1 MAFQKYTFKTHRLFK
16 IAYISGGIAS
26 IADLWKTE
34 ARPYMH
40 ALQFMISLGGIVTPF
55 IIQPFLAVSYPSVTN
70 VTQLQ
75 VTDDSYTT
83 NPLWLENSTY
93 VKLSMKEAFKID
105 EIDPIATDSE
115 DFTNVS
121 DFDNHTR
128 ELNISSEM
136 RAFGETKIQYAF
148 IIFATVGVAASV
160 AVFVFVATDYRN
172 KQNKHKDNHK
182 DHHTDINR
190 RKISVTDNMKYIL
203 IAIIAIQSYLSAA
216 LGLKVYAF
224 LPSFFVIQFS
234 WTSSTA
240 SVATSG
246 FWIGKAIA
254 RLAGVFLSTKIKQS
268 ILVPCFTLIYIA
280 SSISLMVA
288 ANSHINVLAWVITV
302 TMGIGLSILRS
313 SLFNIT
319 EEKITHVSGKIAS
332 LYLVF
337 FVLGGM
343 IDPLYT
349 GYLMDD
355 ASPMWFVYL
364 LIIESS
370 LFLFLFIIV
379 TALLWKFGKRQ
390 ETGIEIEIEPMK
402 KEEPA
407 GT

>member
-1 MAFQKYTFKTHRLFK
+1 MAFQKYTFKSHRLFR

-34 ARPYMH
+34 AQPYMH
-40 ALQFMISLGGIVTPF
+40 ALHFMILLGGIVTPF

-70 VTQLQ
+70 VTQRQ
-75 VTDDSYTT
+75 VTDDRYTT
-83 NPLWLENSTY
+83 NPVWVENSTY
-93 VKLSMKEAFKID
+93 LKSSMKEAFKID
-105 EIDPIATDSE
+105 EIDPMASNGE

-121 DFDNHTR
+121 DFDNHAW
-128 ELNISSEM
+128 ELNNSSEM
-136 RAFGETKIQYAF
+136 RAFGETKIHYAF
-148 IIFATVGVAASV
+148 IIFAIVGIAASV
-160 AVFVFVATDYRN
+160 AVFVFVAKDFRN

-182 DHHTDINR
+182 DHHTDFNR

-234 WTSSTA
+234 WAYSTA
-240 SVATSG
+240 FVATSG

-254 RLAGVFLSTKIKQS
+254 RLADVFLSTKIKQS
-268 ILVPCFTLIYIA
+268 ILEPCFTLIYIVL
-280 SSISLMVA
+280 SISLMVA
-288 ANSHINVLAWVITV
+288 ANSHINVLAWIVTV
-302 TMGIGLSILRS
+302 TMGICLSILRS

-337 FVLGGM
+337 FVLEGM

-355 ASPMWFVYL
+355 VSPMWFVYL
-364 LIIESS
+364 LILESS

-379 TALLWKFGKRQ
+379 TVLLWKFGKRQ

-407 GT
+407 GI